1 MSNVTACIAIIQ
13 RNKPEVPWCHHIL
26 PTSARESTWPRF
38 NDCDLWLCRC
48 PYRLPLCKWN
58 KKEMI
63 WIRPIILLRI
73 FFWHRNW
80 PQIWHFIFVPFW
92 SPYLKSLILYI
103 LCKIYTNEHEHFP
116 HWIEC
121 HNICS
126 PDLKSFLKIMT
137 LKFYREKKKKHTH
150 NRN

>member
-1 MSNVTACIAIIQ
+1 MSPHALRLFNGTNLRFPGVTTYYQ
-13 RNKPEVPWCHHIL
+13 LQPEKAPDRDLTTATFDCAGVRIGCL
-26 PTSARESTWPRF
+26 SASEIKR
-38 NDCDLWLCRC
+38 
-48 PYRLPLCKWN
+48 KWF
-58 KKEMI
+58 EFGQL
-63 WIRPIILLRI
+63 ILLRI